1 VTVPV
6 LEERVEIAAPI
17 EGVFELL
24 ADPARGPEWTP
35 NLLSVEPLQ
44 DGQAAGPGAET
55 RLLVNMAGR
64 PSKGTGRCVEWD
76 PPHRLVLAS
85 SLDLGVN
92 STTTFQLTPTKS
104 GTAVAARVEYTLTTG
119 ALGRLVGGLL
129 GDSLA
134 RRDLRK
140 ALANL
145 KAQVERNQ
153 VG

>member
-6 LEERVEIAAPI
+6 LEEQVEIDAPI

-24 ADPARGPEWTP
+24 ADPVRGPEWTP
-35 NLLSVEPLQ
+35 NLLSVEPLHN
-44 DGQAAGPGAET
+44 GQGAGPGTET

-85 SLDLGVN
+85 SLDAGVD
-92 STTTFQLTPTKS
+92 STTTFQLTPTES
-104 GTAVAARVEYTLTTG
+104 GTAVAARLEYTLTSG
-119 ALGRLVGGLL
+119 GLGRLVGGLV
-129 GDSLA
+129 GNSMA

-140 ALANL
+140 ALTNL
-145 KAQVERNQ
+145 KSQVERNQ
-153 VG
+153 TD

>member
-6 LEERVEIAAPI
+6 LEEQVEITAPI

-24 ADPARGPEWTP
+24 ADPVRGPEWTP
-35 NLLSVEPLQ
+35 NLLSVELLRN
-44 DGQAAGPGAET
+44 GQAAGPGTET

-85 SLDLGVN
+85 SLDAGVN

-104 GTAVAARVEYTLTTG
+104 GTAVAARLEYTLTSG
-119 ALGRLVGGLL
+119 GLARLVGGLL

-145 KAQVERNQ
+145 KAQVERNRT
-153 VG
+153 V